1 MNDSL
6 EKQIVFFT
14 VMGNVSFGDMDGC
27 ATVELI
33 RGRGGWYVAA
43 GPTRHHGQRPV
54 SVWVDSKGR
63 RRLYPSLGQAMAAVQ
78 MERPGEM
85 LQWCQKVRMKPSV
98 GQRP

>member
-43 GPTRHHGQRPV
+43 GPTRHHGPRPV
-54 SVWVDSKGR
+54 SIWVDAQGR
-63 RRLYPSLGQAMAAVQ
+63 RRLYPTSALAMAAVQ
-78 MERPGEM
+78 MERPGET
-85 LQWCQKVRMKPSV
+85 LRWCQKIRQKPPV
-98 GQRP
+98 ELF